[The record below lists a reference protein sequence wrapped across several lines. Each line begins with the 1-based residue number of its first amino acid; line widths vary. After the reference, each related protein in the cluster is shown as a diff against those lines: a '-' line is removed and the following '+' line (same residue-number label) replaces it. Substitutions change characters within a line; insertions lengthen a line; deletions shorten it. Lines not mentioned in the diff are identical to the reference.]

1 MKQDPSSSAVYHL
14 PGFVRPKDRKR
25 HNFGSLCFV
34 LLYGKSRH
42 VGCDPGTNP
51 CLLSDVANFLYAN
64 SFRLQTQEH
73 IGNTL
78 TSSHLYIPI
87 SVISSPYRHDR
98 RVQWMPSTSTPM
110 YGFGVITSTT
120 PLFLSLEICDVLVAK
135 EGCISDLPDAE
146 CISKTSMSSM
156 IHKELFR
163 ENR

>member
-1 MKQDPSSSAVYHL
+1 MTNRADFLTMKQDPSSSAVYHL

-34 LLYGKSRH
+34 LLYGKS
-42 VGCDPGTNP
+42 
-51 CLLSDVANFLYAN
+51 